1 MRFTSFVVAAGL
13 AAVAS
18 AGLAASP
25 LPGPAFPQFTEPKQ
39 VDAACDQGLGA
50 ATAGVKALE
59 RRRVDAGWIAA
70 SDDLN
75 AAIEDVY
82 GPIAFVSN
90 VHPDKAIR
98 DAAQACELRWQGFL
112 SSLGQNERLYQ
123 ATRQAKGRDEIDR
136 QYLRLSLEGFEDAGM
151 SLPAAQRPHAKE
163 LIDRI
168 NEMGLQF
175 SKNIRDSNVQVPFT
189 EAELKG
195 VPDSVWKTA
204 KRDDSGRI
212 LLGLDNPSYVP
223 VVQSADS
230 GVARERMWRARMDQ
244 GGAANIA
251 LLDQIAQARRE
262 YAKLFGFDSYAD
274 FMLRRRMV
282 QSLKQANAFLTD
294 VKSAVIDSE
303 KRELTELRAAK
314 AAHLGQPVEAT
325 RVERWDVN
333 FYNERVKRERYSVDQ
348 DAFRP
353 YFPPQAS
360 LEFVMKLAEKLFGVR
375 YTRVDAKTW
384 HPEVQAYAVSDIKTG
399 KPLAA
404 LYVDLYPREGKYNH
418 AAVWPLRS
426 GAARIGRVPQG
437 ALVVNFDRQGLTL
450 DELETLLHEFGHAIH
465 GNLSTTRYT
474 AQSGTSTVFD
484 FAEAPSQMLEDW
496 VYDKHV
502 LMLMRE
508 VCASCKPVPDELLA
522 QAIRARDYGK
532 GVYWSRQHL
541 QAAYDLALYGAQ
553 PQEPLALWASMEGAT
568 PLSHVAGSRFP
579 AGFEHIATHYGAGY
593 YGYLWSLV
601 VAMDL
606 RTPFAA
612 DKLDPA
618 VGLRYRNT
626 VLANG
631 GQRPAQDLVREF
643 LGRDSNS
650 KAFFDDLRK

>member
-1 MRFTSFVVAAGL
+1 MRFTPFVVAAGL
-13 AAVAS
+13 AAVAA

-25 LPGPAFPQFTEPKQ
+25 LPGPAFPQFSEPKQ
-39 VDAACDQGLGA
+39 VDAACDQGLASA
-50 ATAGVKALE
+50 AARVQALE
-59 RRRVDAGWIAA
+59 KRPVDAGWIAA
-70 SDDLN
+70 SDELN

-82 GPIAFVSN
+82 SPVAFVSN

-98 DAAQACELRWQGFL
+98 DASQACELRWQGFL

-123 ATRQAKGRDEIDR
+123 ATRQAKGRDAIDR
-136 QYLRLSLEGFEDAGM
+136 QYLRLALESFDDAGM
-151 SLPAAQRPHAKE
+151 SLPAAQRPRAKE

-175 SKNIRDSNVQVPFT
+175 SRNIRDDNAQVPFT

-195 VPDSVWKTA
+195 VPESVWKNA
-204 KRDDSGRI
+204 KRDDSGRY

-223 VVQSADS
+223 VMQSADN
-230 GVARERMWRARMDQ
+230 GAARERMWRARMDQ

-262 YAKLFGFDSYAD
+262 YAKLFGFDSYAE

-282 QSLKQANAFLTD
+282 QSLKQANAFLAD
-294 VKSAVIDSE
+294 VKSSVIDSE
-303 KRELTELRAAK
+303 KRELAELRAAK
-314 AAHLGQPVEAT
+314 AAHLGQPLEAT

-375 YTRVDAKTW
+375 YARVDAKTW
-384 HPEVQAYAVSDIKTG
+384 HPEVQAYAVSDLKTG

-418 AAVWPLRS
+418 AAVWPLR
-426 GAARIGRVPQG
+426 GASTRTGRLPQS

-496 VYDKHV
+496 VYDKRV
-502 LMLMRE
+502 LTLMRE

-522 QAIRARDYGK
+522 QAVRARDYGK
-532 GVYWSRQHL
+532 GIYWSRQHL
-541 QAAYDLALYGAQ
+541 QAAYDLALYSAQ
-553 PQEPLALWASMEGAT
+553 PQEPLALWASMEGGT
-568 PLSHVAGSRFP
+568 PLGHVAGSRFP

-612 DKLDPA
+612 DKLDA
-618 VGLRYRNT
+618 VTGMRYRNT

-631 GQRPAQDLVREF
+631 GQRPAQDLVRDF